1 MTDATL
7 PTLAAHSYGIG
18 AAACAYM
25 GTIAALVKMGQ
36 LEGWKVFAAPKV

>member
-1 MTDATL
+1 MPDTSL

-25 GTIAALVKMGQ
+25 GMMAALLKMGQ
-36 LEGWKVFAAPKV
+36 LEGWKVFAPPKV